1 MATLLT
7 QPVQGLVGI
16 EYQHFVIQSRGLAE
30 PPRFPF
36 DRRHD
41 LILPMRD
48 ALAIFVAGDPTTYA
62 LVHLEAWDD
71 EPATT
76 APPHSETETLT
87 VLFTVPEISAQGAM
101 ATAPDTGTLRLADPG
116 PYRVRVHRW
125 GAEDVNRVF
134 DADPHALIHRSER
147 FIVQFWPTDDH
158 ASVRGHEPPAL
169 SHDMQ
174 MRAAIRH
181 WAATGSTGGRE

>member
-36 DRRHD
+36 DHQHD

-48 ALAIFVAGDPTTYA
+48 ALAIFVAGDPAAYA

-125 GAEDVNRVF
+125 GVEDMNHPRSATTCRCAPRYGIGRPRVVVSDEEGYRRSPGSWR
-134 DADPHALIHRSER
+134 DARVPK
-147 FIVQFWPTDDH
+147 
-158 ASVRGHEPPAL
+158 SVRSPGVV
-169 SHDMQ
+169 S
-174 MRAAIRH
+174 
-181 WAATGSTGGRE
+181 GRG